1 MNNRQISALKI
12 MIESKNAMTVKK
24 YGEHFG
30 VSRSTAKRDLTKL
43 LDLDL
48 ISKDKIKGK
57 KETIYVIV

>member
-1 MNNRQISALKI
+1 